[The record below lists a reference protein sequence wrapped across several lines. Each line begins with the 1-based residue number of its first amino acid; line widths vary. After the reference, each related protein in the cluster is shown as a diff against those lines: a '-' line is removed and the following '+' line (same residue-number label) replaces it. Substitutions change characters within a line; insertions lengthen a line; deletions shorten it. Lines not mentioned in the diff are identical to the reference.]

1 MHELAVLAVVV
12 AAMMAAATMAAGL
25 IGQFLKQ
32 VELALMVGA
41 AAIAFFVMMF
51 VSAEVLMRYA
61 FDAPISGHLEGAEL
75 LMPLIVFLALS
86 YTQATHGHVGMDLA
100 LDMMSSGNR
109 RYALMATLLVSIFV
123 CSVLGWFSAKNALQL
138 WQYDDVTMSPPYFK
152 TWPAGAAIALGYML
166 TAVRMYLQLLHVWN
180 PDRFPAN
187 EPQAD
192 GFHAVE

>member
-1 MHELAVLAVVV
+1 MYELAILAIVVV
-12 AAMMAAATMAAGL
+12 AIMVATTIVADVVGR
-25 IGQFLKQ
+25 FLKQ

-41 AAIAFFVMMF
+41 GVIAFFVMLF
-51 VSAEVLMRYA
+51 VSAEVLMRYVL
-61 FDAPISGHLEGAEL
+61 DAPIPGHLEGAEL

-100 LDMMSSGNR
+100 LDMMSPGNR

-138 WQYDDVTMSPPYFK
+138 WQYDDVTMSPPYYK

-166 TAVRMYLQLLHVWN
+166 TALRMYLQLLHVWN

-187 EPQAD
+187 EPQDD